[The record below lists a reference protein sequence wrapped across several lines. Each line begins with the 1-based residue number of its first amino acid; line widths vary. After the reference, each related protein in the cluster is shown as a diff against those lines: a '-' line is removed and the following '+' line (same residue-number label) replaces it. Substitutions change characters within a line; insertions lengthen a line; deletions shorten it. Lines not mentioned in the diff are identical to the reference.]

1 MKGIQFK
8 CLGKKSVITQ
18 AITISSVRVT
28 KGAATVCPLA
38 TTSGATRVSA
48 DTAHMEGGAA

>member
-8 CLGKKSVITQ
+8 YLGKKSAITQ
-18 AITISSVRVT
+18 AVTISSVRAT

-38 TTSGATRVSA
+38 TTSGTTRVSA
-48 DTAHMEGGAA
+48 GTAHMEGGAA